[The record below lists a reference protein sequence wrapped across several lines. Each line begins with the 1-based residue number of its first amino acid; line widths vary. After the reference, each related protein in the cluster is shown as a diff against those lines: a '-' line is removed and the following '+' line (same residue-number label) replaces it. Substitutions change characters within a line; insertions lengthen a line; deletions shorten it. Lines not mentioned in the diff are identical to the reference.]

1 MAKVIYE
8 GKEARDRLLN
18 GVNALANTV
27 KVTIGPKGRNVIL
40 EKSSGSPLITND
52 GVTIAKEVSLKENTE
67 NMGAKLVYEVAN
79 KTNDEAGDGTTTAIV
94 LAQSM
99 INKGI
104 EQVNKGS
111 NPVLLREGI
120 EKAAKAVAKRLLEKT
135 KQIKTNHDIEDVAT
149 ISSGSEEVGKIIA
162 QAMDKVGKGGV
173 ISIDES
179 KGFETTLEIVEGLQ
193 FDKGYTSPYFL
204 GDTSKTSIDLE
215 NPYILVTDYKINT
228 INDILPVLEKIV
240 KSSKPLILIAEDYD
254 NEVTNTLIINKL
266 RGAFSVVPIK
276 APGFGDNQKEML
288 EDIAIMTGAQFYKKD
303 LNMDLKEIDLDD
315 LGSAKTVTISKDST
329 TIIDGRGDSEDI
341 EKRIKLIKEKIE
353 SEESEYTKKSLQKRL
368 AKMTD
373 GIALI
378 HVGALTE
385 SELKEKKLRIEDA
398 LNATQ
403 AAVKEGIVCGGG
415 VVLAQIYNE
424 LKGQIKDERVD
435 VQKGINIVMNALLV
449 PQYQIAEN
457 AGFDG
462 SETVALQLKQDD
474 DYGFDALNGAFVD
487 MFKKGIVDPTMV
499 TRNAIVNAASI
510 SGLFLTSE
518 AAVVNVEDK
527 EL

>member
-1 MAKVIYE
+1 MMAKVIYE
-8 GKEARDRLLN
+8 GKEARDRLLK
-18 GVNALANTV
+18 GVNALANAV

-40 EKSSGSPLITND
+40 EKANNSPLITND
-52 GVTIAKEVSLKENTE
+52 GVTIAREISLKDKTE
-67 NMGAKLVYEVAN
+67 NMGSKLVYEVAN

-94 LAQSM
+94 LAQAM

-120 EKAAKAVAKRLLEKT
+120 DKASKAVAQKLLEKT
-135 KQIKTNHDIEDVAT
+135 KQIKTNQDISDVAT
-149 ISSGSEEVGKIIA
+149 ISSGSEEIGKIIA
-162 QAMDKVGKGGV
+162 KAMEKVGQDGV

-179 KGFETTLEIVEGLQ
+179 KGFETTLETVEGLQ

-204 GDTSKTSIDLE
+204 GDTTKTSINME
-215 NPYILVTDYKINT
+215 NPYILVTDYKINS
-228 INDILPVLEKIV
+228 INDILPILEKIV
-240 KSSKPLILIAEDYD
+240 QSSKSLVLISEDYD

-266 RGAFSVVPIK
+266 RGAFNVVPVK

-288 EDIAIMTGAQFYKKD
+288 EDIAVMTGAKFYQKD
-303 LNMDLKEIDLDD
+303 LSMDLKDIDLDD
-315 LGSAKTVTISKDST
+315 LGRAKTVTISKDST
-329 TIIDGRGDSEDI
+329 TIIDGAGDEKEISARIQILKDKIKSEDG
-341 EKRIKLIKEKIE
+341 EYARKL
-353 SEESEYTKKSLQKRL
+353 LQKRL

-373 GIALI
+373 GIAVI

-403 AAVKEGIVCGGG
+403 AAVKEGIVSGGG
-415 VVLAQIYNE
+415 VVLAQIHNE
-424 LKGQIKDERVD
+424 LSGQLKDERVD
-435 VQKGINIVMNALLV
+435 VQKGINIVINALLV

-457 AGFDG
+457 SGFDG
-462 SETVALQLKQDD
+462 SETITEQLKQTDD
-474 DYGFDALNGAFVD
+474 FGFDALRGVFVD
-487 MFKKGIVDPTMV
+487 MYKEGIVDPTMV
-499 TRNAIVNAASI
+499 TRNAVINAASI

-518 AAVVNVEDK
+518 VAVANVEDRD
-527 EL
+527 